1 MILEPCCYKQYI
13 STLLESKYESYH
25 LFTNGD
31 VDLSMIMDQL
41 IGHSPGCDVYLVL
54 INVHL
59 NTIRTIERLMNGMIP
74 STEQY
79 LIRSLTIV
87 TQGED
92 RKIISQYLSQ
102 FRKEGRLKV
111 LEDNVAFRC
120 LCVGNGENNFVLQ
133 GSIPQEKN
141 YSMQMMTFTKSKK
154 LYDNVMSI
162 LHGKKN

>member
-1 MILEPCCYKQYI
+1 MILEHCCYKQYI

-31 VDLSMIMDQL
+31 VDLSMMMDQL
-41 IGHSPGCDVYLVL
+41 IGYSPDCDVYLVL
-54 INVHL
+54 VSVHPR
-59 NTIRTIERLMNGMIP
+59 TIRTIARLMETKISG
-74 STEQY
+74 TDQY
-79 LIRSLTIV
+79 LIRSFTILS
-87 TQGED
+87 QGED
-92 RKIISQYLSQ
+92 RKSISEHLGQ

-111 LEDNVAFRC
+111 LEDNAAFRC
-120 LCVGNGENNFVLQ
+120 LCVGNEKNSFVLQ
-133 GSIPQEKN
+133 GSIPQDKN

>member
-1 MILEPCCYKQYI
+1 MILESCCYRQYI

-31 VDLSMIMDQL
+31 VDLQMIMDQL
-41 IGHSPGCDVYLVL
+41 ISHSPGCKVHLVL

-59 NTIRTIERLMNGMIP
+59 NTIRTIARLMETKIP
-74 STEQY
+74 ETDEY
-79 LIRSLTIV
+79 LIRSFVLV
-87 TQGED
+87 TQGEA
-92 RKIISQYLSQ
+92 RKNISQHLGQ

-111 LEDNVAFRC
+111 FEDNTSFRC
-120 LCVGNGENNFVLQ
+120 LCVGNENNHLVLQ
-133 GSIPQEKN
+133 GSIPQENN

-162 LHGKKN
+162 LNGKKH

>member
-1 MILEPCCYKQYI
+1 MILETCCYKQYI
-13 STLLESKYESYH
+13 STLLESKYDSYH

-41 IGHSPGCDVYLVL
+41 ISHSPGCDVYLVL
-54 INVHL
+54 INVHR
-59 NTIRTIERLMNGMIP
+59 NTIRTIARLMETKISG
-74 STEQY
+74 TDQY
-79 LIRSLTIV
+79 LIRSFTILS
-87 TQGED
+87 QGED
-92 RKIISQYLSQ
+92 RKNISEHLSQ

-120 LCVGNGENNFVLQ
+120 LCVGNEKNNLVLQ
-133 GSIPQEKN
+133 GSIPQENN

-162 LHGKKN
+162 LYGKKN